1 MAEQERSYLGMTHNP
16 FARPGDGF
24 FERGDRKT
32 HLEQLRHLSQWS
44 RRVLLVTGPHDSG
57 KSILYR
63 QLSASLEP
71 RAKAAR
77 VNGALTNTSR
87 EILAAI
93 AQGYG
98 IAAPANANTQLL
110 TRLIAAH
117 VEEQESSDRFC
128 VALIDDAEIIEP
140 RALDELLD
148 LVGHCPMRLV
158 LFGEVRFVPLVER
171 LAKRHDVGW
180 HEIRLTGFS
189 AQDSRE
195 YLEWRFQEA
204 KYRGRLPFTDQ
215 QVKEIVRLSDGLPGK
230 INQMA
235 NVLMV
240 KLESGDIGERSR
252 FPALHRALLALVLVL
267 VALAYL
273 LWQQG
278 GDLDEDDVLIAAAE
292 VENVT
297 EAVELPEIPTNPAQA
312 RPEQPFEG
320 EQRLEVLQIEPPPPA
335 VEQATPEQLD
345 DGPAPEIAP
354 EVVVETVSEP
364 VVVETPAIEAP
375 PVEPPMD
382 EPGDEPRVAQPPPVD
397 DGSRNGS
404 WLLRQP
410 EETFTIQL
418 VTLSSIER
426 ATAYLAE
433 QTEAEQFASYR
444 LQRDGRVLHVIVFG
458 VFGSRVEA
466 QAAAENLP
474 GTVGDVRP
482 WVRPMKQVH
491 GAIRTALQ
499 Q

>member
-1 MAEQERSYLGMTHNP
+1 MVEQERGYLGMTHNP
-16 FARPGDGF
+16 FANPGDGF
-24 FERGDRKT
+24 FEHGDRKT

-77 VNGALTNTSR
+77 VNGALINTSR

-98 IAAPANANTQLL
+98 IAAPGNANTQLL
-110 TRLIAAH
+110 TKLIAQH
-117 VEEQESSDRFC
+117 VEEQEASDRFC

-140 RALDELLD
+140 AALDELLD
-148 LVGHCPMRLV
+148 LVGQCSMRLV

-189 AQDSRE
+189 AQDARD

-215 QVKEIVRLSDGLPGK
+215 QVKEIVRLSEGLPGK

-240 KLESGDIGERSR
+240 KLESGDISERSR
-252 FPALHRALLALVLVL
+252 FPALHRALLTLVVVL

-278 GDLDEDDVLIAAAE
+278 AEMDVEEVMIAATEALAE
-292 VENVT
+292 VPSLEDLVPDDLVPDDPAAESIEPAFVVEAESESPFQPENQSAL
-297 EAVELPEIPTNPAQA
+297 ED
-312 RPEQPFEG
+312 
-320 EQRLEVLQIEPPPPA
+320 LEVESPQPVQEI
-335 VEQATPEQLD
+335 VVV
-345 DGPAPEIAP
+345 APEPVIAP
-354 EVVVETVSEP
+354 VEEVQQ
-364 VVVETPAIEAP
+364 
-375 PVEPPMD
+375 PMV
-382 EPGDEPRVAQPPPVD
+382 GT
-397 DGSRNGS
+397 GSRDGR

-410 EETFTIQL
+410 EAAFTIQL
-418 VTLSSIER
+418 LTLSSAER
-426 ATAYLAE
+426 ADAFLAE
-433 QTEAEQFASYR
+433 QNEAEQFATYQ
-444 LQRDGRVLHVIVFG
+444 LQRDGRVLHVVVFG
-458 VFGSRVEA
+458 MFESRIEA
-466 QAAAENLP
+466 QASAENLP
-474 GTVGDVRP
+474 DSVGNVRP

-491 GAIRTALQ
+491 DAVKTALQ